1 MKRFPLCWYVFNIQ
15 IMFMLWSYSV
25 FFFYNIWDMIIKMY
39 SVELIVNLYCLCHI
53 FIIIIALIDMCNF
66 YSCKLQFYTF
76 LHYCATLVIALFTS
90 SILNQ
95 LHIIIATWLISITN
109 CLQCRKNTFFK
120 KVLGFF
126 SF

>member
-1 MKRFPLCWYVFNIQ
+1 
-15 IMFMLWSYSV
+15 
-25 FFFYNIWDMIIKMY
+25 MIIKMY

-95 LHIIIATWLISITN
+95 LHIIVATWLISITN